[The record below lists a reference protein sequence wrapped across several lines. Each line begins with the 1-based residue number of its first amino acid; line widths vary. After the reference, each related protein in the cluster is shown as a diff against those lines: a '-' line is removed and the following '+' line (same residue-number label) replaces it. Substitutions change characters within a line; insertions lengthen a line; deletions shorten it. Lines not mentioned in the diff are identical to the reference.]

1 MQIGHPS
8 IVARLST
15 RIADGTVESASAYWA
30 LCAALIALASLP
42 LVLGV
47 YPPFI
52 DYPFHLARI
61 AMLSDWN
68 ASAFLREHY
77 DIPSLLLP
85 NLSLELVML
94 PLSKLMPAEVAG
106 IVFISLMFA
115 LILSGTA
122 ALHRTLFGM
131 RSLWPFLAAAWLYNW
146 IVFYGFMNYVFGI
159 GVLLWCLTA
168 WLRMAERA
176 WWVRLL
182 AGVCLAVV
190 LFFCHLVAF
199 ILYASAIAGYEL
211 QGLIMT
217 WRRELRL
224 DWLRVVVGAAQFVP
238 SLILYIAVSPTRS
251 TTTRAFIYD
260 FTGKAASLL
269 VSLTSGNAMVDLLT
283 IALLV
288 LAVAAAI
295 RRATIEIAP
304 RFIGAF
310 IGLAIAFLLAP
321 RAVTHPGPAYV
332 DVRIPIAL
340 LFTAIAA
347 TRLRFRTPLIAR
359 TAVVIFSAYL
369 LIKIA
374 VLSVAAMNHRQ
385 LALAH
390 LAAYDR
396 MSAKSTLFAA
406 RQRLDD
412 TWFRR
417 FYVDR
422 LTSPHHIY
430 ALAAIRREI
439 FVPAVYTVP
448 GGQPIRVRERYQA
461 IKMAQGDE
469 PVEVRDAR
477 ELEQVIAKFAKLHR
491 EASPGQ
497 AAYLLM
503 QDRAAVVPLPPTAE
517 VVASGPGF
525 RLAKIVSAQPD

>member
-1 MQIGHPS
+1 MQNGHPS
-8 IVARLST
+8 IAARLFT
-15 RIADGTVESASAYWA
+15 RIADGTVERASTYWA
-30 LCAALIALASLP
+30 LCAALVALASIP

-68 ASAFLREHY
+68 ASAFVREHY
-77 DIPSLLLP
+77 EIPSLLLP

-106 IVFISLMFA
+106 VVFIALMFA

-122 ALHRTLFGM
+122 ALHRALFGM
-131 RSLWPFLAAAWLYNW
+131 RSLWPLIAAAWLYNW

-199 ILYASAIAGYEL
+199 ILYAFAIAGYEL

-217 WRRELRL
+217 WRRERRL
-224 DWLRVVVGAAQFVP
+224 DLLRVVVGAAQFVP
-238 SLILYIAVSPTRS
+238 ALILYIAVSPTKS

-295 RRATIEIAP
+295 RWATLEIAP
-304 RFIGAF
+304 RFMRR
-310 IGLAIAFLLAP
+310 LHRP
-321 RAVTHPGPAYV
+321 R
-332 DVRIPIAL
+332 DC
-340 LFTAIAA
+340 FSFSTACGHAS
-347 TRLRFRTPLIAR
+347 RPCLRRRAHSDC
-359 TAVVIFSAYL
+359 TAV
-369 LIKIA
+369 
-374 VLSVAAMNHRQ
+374 HRHRGDTPQ
-385 LALAH
+385 VQNATSRAH
-390 LAAYDR
+390 GGGHLQCISIDQDC
-396 MSAKSTLFAA
+396 SAKRGSHEPQTAGA
-406 RQRLDD
+406 RA
-412 TWFRR
+412 F
-417 FYVDR
+417 
-422 LTSPHHIY
+422 
-430 ALAAIRREI
+430 
-439 FVPAVYTVP
+439 
-448 GGQPIRVRERYQA
+448 GRVRPNGGKEHS
-461 IKMAQGDE
+461 
-469 PVEVRDAR
+469 VR
-477 ELEQVIAKFAKLHR
+477 
-491 EASPGQ
+491 
-497 AAYLLM
+497 
-503 QDRAAVVPLPPTAE
+503 RATAV
-517 VVASGPGF
+517 G
-525 RLAKIVSAQPD
+525 